1 MIILLR
7 DKKRPFFRADLQT
20 KSHSRRRRS
29 RFALLRATGEAGMTL
44 NAADWDGFWCIGRLG
59 RMAAFGLSKE

>member
-44 NAADWDGFWCIGRLG
+44 NAADWDGTLNKGWT
-59 RMAAFGLSKE
+59 LSPEFPDTRG

>member
-29 RFALLRATGEAGMTL
+29 RFALLRATGESGMTL
-44 NAADWDGFWCIGRLG
+44 NAADWDGRLNKGRT
-59 RMAAFGLSKE
+59 LSPEFPDAMG